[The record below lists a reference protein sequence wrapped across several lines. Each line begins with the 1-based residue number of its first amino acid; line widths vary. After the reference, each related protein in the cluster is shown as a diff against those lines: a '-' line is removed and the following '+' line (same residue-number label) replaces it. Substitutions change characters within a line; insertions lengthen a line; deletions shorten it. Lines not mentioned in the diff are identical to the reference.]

1 MKLNINDS
9 DGPSDTHQE
18 GERMAKHNRTELTP
32 NERSFVVELLRV
44 DDGKPSGPGEAYER
58 AFGPVKSRSVASSLA
73 SRVLGRDCVRN
84 YLDKEKRLREL
95 EARRN
100 ARNARGWIERSLRD
114 IAETADRPSDRVSA
128 LRELRQ
134 LIPEGDAD
142 DLDTLSRAA
151 VVERIRTLLASQLGV
166 IETHPVSPVGG
177 GVIPAGE
184 HPGGFPG
191 GIDDAV
197 DVVSTT
203 IEVDS
208 VSTEG
213 VVHEDAIP
221 PVF

>member
-9 DGPSDTHQE
+9 DGPSDTHSK

-44 DDGKPSGPGEAYER
+44 DEGKPSGPGEAYER

-114 IAETADRPSDRVSA
+114 IAETAPRESDRVSA

-134 LIPEGDAD
+134 LIPDTRGE
-142 DLDTLSRAA
+142 DLDTLSRAD
-151 VVERIRTLLASQLGV
+151 VVERIRGLLASQLGV
-166 IETHPVSPVGG
+166 IEQRVIDTPDPKGDPVGG
-177 GVIPAGE
+177 GMIPAGD
-184 HPGGFPG
+184 HPGGCPAG
-191 GIDDAV
+191 VIDVV
-197 DVVSTT
+197 DVVST
-203 IEVDS
+203 EVVES
-208 VSTEG
+208 
-213 VVHEDAIP
+213 EDAIP
-221 PVF
+221 PFF